1 MPERHPSKTVCRSPM
16 WGLANFTVIMPP
28 ETNFP
33 SYRMLTL
40 HGNGTSHQMESI
52 VPCRKTGPRQDQEP
66 GPIVSY
72 CASTIPYIRPGLIL
86 VQCELIIKDIAQLM
100 YKVCDISIKIL
111 SR

>member
-52 VPCRKTGPRQDQEP
+52 VPCRKTGPTQDQEP

-86 VQCELIIKDIAQLM
+86 VQCELTIKVIAQLM